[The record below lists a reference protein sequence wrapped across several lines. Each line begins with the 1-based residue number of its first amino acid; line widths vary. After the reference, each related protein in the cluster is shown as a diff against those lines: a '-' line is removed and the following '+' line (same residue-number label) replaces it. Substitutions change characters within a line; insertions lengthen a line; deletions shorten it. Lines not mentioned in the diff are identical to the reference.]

1 MIYEKIAYWLTAGS
15 ILGACYFCAS
25 IANQLAY
32 KSNLLNALA
41 CLIVAGAF
49 ATVAM
54 ILSAAMER
62 NENKKRACR
71 LAERQTLSQT
81 GVGTID

>member
-15 ILGACYFCAS
+15 ILGAGYFFAS

-32 KSNLLNALA
+32 KSNLLNALV

-49 ATVAM
+49 AAVAM
-54 ILSAAMER
+54 ILSAAIEQ
-62 NENKKRACR
+62 NEHKKEPIEWALDR
-71 LAERQTLSQT
+71 LRSISL
-81 GVGTID
+81 GTID

>member
-15 ILGACYFCAS
+15 ILGAGYFFAS

-49 ATVAM
+49 AAVAM
-54 ILSAAMER
+54 ILAAAAER
-62 NENKKRACR
+62 NEHKKRAR
-71 LAERQTLSQT
+71 RVAARQTQVNQF
-81 GVGTID
+81 GNH